1 MDRGAWRATI
11 HRIQRVRH
19 NWSNIAHMHG
29 QKTIVLN
36 YCFKSFNQNFR
47 RRNVDTFCWIISPR
61 PSVAVLLI
69 PCLLLSLDFPG
80 IWVLP
85 FNFHQY
91 LFLWAFTVLR
101 RWLNSG
107 DSVINILV
115 LVWVPAKVNS
125 ETRIWVQAVYLG
137 AEIVVGKGEVREE
150 GRRADK
156 GCAVWLL
163 PWHRGLSPSVGL

>member
-1 MDRGAWRATI
+1 M
-11 HRIQRVRH
+11 
-19 NWSNIAHMHG
+19 
-29 QKTIVLN
+29 
-36 YCFKSFNQNFR
+36 
-47 RRNVDTFCWIISPR
+47 
-61 PSVAVLLI
+61 
-69 PCLLLSLDFPG
+69 
-80 IWVLP
+80 
-85 FNFHQY
+85 
-91 LFLWAFTVLR
+91 LR

-163 PWHRGLSPSVGL
+163 P